1 MISAMARAYQVFG
14 EERYLRAAVA
24 AADFILQRMV
34 CDGLLLHT
42 YKDGQAR
49 ILAYQDDYAGVING
63 LLDLYEASFEAR
75 FLAAAEHWAA
85 EMVARFWDEERGG
98 FFYAGAEATD
108 LIVRTKNPF
117 DNATPSGN
125 SLGALVLL
133 RLGAM
138 KGDRAWWQRGEQ
150 TLVLFEPLLR
160 RAPAAGAQMLCALDF
175 YLARPTEVALVG
187 NPAECRAFA
196 AALHQCFLPNKV
208 VLAAAVGEDEA
219 AAALPLLKG
228 KLAVGGRA
236 YVCRDATCSRP
247 LSTVADL
254 VEQLTTAK

>member
-1 MISAMARAYQVFG
+1 M
-14 EERYLRAAVA
+14 
-24 AADFILQRMV
+24 
-34 CDGLLLHT
+34 
-42 YKDGQAR
+42 
-49 ILAYQDDYAGVING
+49 
-63 LLDLYEASFEAR
+63 R
-75 FLAAAEHWAA
+75 FFAAAEHWAA
-85 EMVARFWDEERGG
+85 EMIARFWDEEHGG

-125 SLGALVLL
+125 SLGALALL

-138 KGDRAWWQRGEQ
+138 KGDQSLWQRGEQ
-150 TLVLFEPLLR
+150 TLVLFEQLLR

-187 NPAECRAFA
+187 DQDECRTFA
-196 AALHQCFLPNKV
+196 AALHRCFVPNKV
-208 VLAAAVGEDEA
+208 VLAAGVGAGEA
-219 AAALPLLKG
+219 EAALPLLEG
-228 KLAVGGRA
+228 KLAVGSRA

-254 VEQLTTAK
+254 VEQLKAEG